1 MRNIEIASAT
11 KIDSSHDSCL
21 FKFLLF
27 MAEQFE
33 IVCLTIMKPEY
44 LITHSWQPRTSS
56 PSPVPTC
63 LHESPRA
70 QRPYQCD
77 LTSAPAEVNES
88 GRVVRRRAIAVLPR

>member
-1 MRNIEIASAT
+1 MSNYYETKVFDYSQLTTSDLLSLPCAYMRHACMRA
-11 KIDSSHDSCL
+11 
-21 FKFLLF
+21 
-27 MAEQFE
+27 
-33 IVCLTIMKPEY
+33 
-44 LITHSWQPRTSS
+44 
-56 PSPVPTC
+56 C